1 MVTRAA
7 VVSAEKWIGTWPEHP
22 HTMFRVHY
30 RILKRGKKPLRYTYQ
45 VAVDE
50 LDAFMRAQD
59 WLRQRGYKV

>member
-1 MVTRAA
+1 
-7 VVSAEKWIGTWPEHP
+7 
-22 HTMFRVHY
+22 MFRVYY
-30 RILKRGKKPLRYTYQ
+30 RVLKRGKKPLRYTYQ